1 MIEKIEG
8 KRRKGWQGVRWLDS
22 TSMDMNLSALLVLVE
37 NRGAWH
43 AIVHVVTESDMTQ
56 QLNKNKANRVGNVGT
71 LINDAGITE

>member
-1 MIEKIEG
+1 
-8 KRRKGWQGVRWLDS
+8 
-22 TSMDMNLSALLVLVE
+22 MDMNLSALLVLVE